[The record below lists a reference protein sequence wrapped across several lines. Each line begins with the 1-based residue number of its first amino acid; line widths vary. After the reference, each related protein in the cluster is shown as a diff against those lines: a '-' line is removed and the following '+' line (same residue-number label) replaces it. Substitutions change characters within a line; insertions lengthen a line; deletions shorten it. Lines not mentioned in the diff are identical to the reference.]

1 MATATLGKE
10 SQSTEG
16 EKEMTENEKFI
27 RKIMHANIVFLSGGA
42 FNNSGLSL
50 KMYCSL
56 SLLLIY
62 QYLFLSNFLLKYLL
76 TYLFDHFIEVAGLCN
91 SIYKSKKA

>member
-27 RKIMHANIVFLSGGA
+27 RKITRAVFLVYPTEWRH
-42 FNNSGLSL
+42 NSPLVCTD
-50 KMYCSL
+50 MY
-56 SLLLIY
+56 
-62 QYLFLSNFLLKYLL
+62 
-76 TYLFDHFIEVAGLCN
+76 
-91 SIYKSKKA
+91 